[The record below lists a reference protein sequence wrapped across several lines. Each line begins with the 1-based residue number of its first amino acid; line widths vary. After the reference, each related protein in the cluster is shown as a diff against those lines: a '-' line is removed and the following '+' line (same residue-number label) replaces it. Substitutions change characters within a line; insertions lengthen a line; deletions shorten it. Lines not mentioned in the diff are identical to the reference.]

1 MVVVGRRC
9 STVGPSFEVWRF
21 AETPDLRPWHGP
33 NPKPQALARA
43 KPQTPGLGMWHGP
56 NPDRH
61 TRPCVVKSPT
71 HSPSTTR
78 RRTSNRTPST
88 SEQRQGHIPGLTTF
102 QCVRSLSTGS
112 TTTHPCASVGVG
124 RGGSERE
131 PGGSSRPRLG
141 FLATHSTTQ
150 RKGRGRATALQ
161 AHLIRAKGTSEGSP
175 LSNAREVLP
184 LAAPPPARLR
194 RSVLVV
200 VAARAGG
207 NKLRLGLGFLAQ
219 DDTS

>member
-1 MVVVGRRC
+1 MEWAPPSRFGD
-9 STVGPSFEVWRF
+9 SQKPQTPGPGTGQ
-21 AETPDLRPWHGP
+21 TPNPRPWHGP
-33 NPKPQALARA
+33 NPKHQALACG
-43 KPQTPGLGMWHGP
+43 TCGP
-56 NPDRH
+56 NPDSRH

-131 PGGSSRPRLG
+131 PGGSSRPRLR

>member
-1 MVVVGRRC
+1 MVEADWAPPSRFGD
-9 STVGPSFEVWRF
+9 SQKPQTSGPGTTGQ
-21 AETPDLRPWHGP
+21 TPNPRPWHGP
-33 NPKPQALARA
+33 NPKHQALACG
-43 KPQTPGLGMWHGP
+43 TCGP

-102 QCVRSLSTGS
+102 QCVRSPSTGS

-131 PGGSSRPRLG
+131 PGGRWQFAAATEIPRNPQHN
-141 FLATHSTTQ
+141 AAQRERTSYRTPSTS
-150 RKGRGRATALQ
+150 
-161 AHLIRAKGTSEGSP
+161 H
-175 LSNAREVLP
+175 
-184 LAAPPPARLR
+184 
-194 RSVLVV
+194 
-200 VAARAGG
+200 
-207 NKLRLGLGFLAQ
+207 
-219 DDTS
+219 